1 MKKVFDVIDLV
12 NEIANRTNL
21 DKDDICD
28 GLFYSFNVIPEREK
42 EVLVH
47 LYFLKKPVDELLNFM
62 NYVDESEIMD
72 LRNKGIEYVIDRL
85 VKINTDYDEDET
97 DSE

>member
-28 GLFYSFNVIPEREK
+28 GLFYSFNSVPEKEK